1 MKKTLFIFL
10 LGVSVLAEAN
20 TQTIGIGA
28 YYKNSVYH
36 SKNQVNALPII
47 NLEYNRFYLKGYK
60 PGFIFYKESDINF
73 SAIIDPIGGYSDF
86 AIRKSKFKDGY
97 KNLDSRNTQV
107 MGGFALDDKISKEV
121 FEKKNNELER
131 ELFLL
136 TQEKNKISASKKIN
150 RESIEAFI
158 RNFKANFNKENI
170 KKAIIETFV
179 KEIKVYET
187 YVEIVLRLFPMYI
200 DRNGG
205 DDENRTRVRNHNDHK
220 PLQV

>member
-1 MKKTLFIFL
+1 MLEIFL
-10 LGVSVLAEAN
+10 DN
-20 TQTIGIGA
+20 
-28 YYKNSVYH
+28 
-36 SKNQVNALPII
+36 
-47 NLEYNRFYLKGYK
+47 
-60 PGFIFYKESDINF
+60 
-73 SAIIDPIGGYSDF
+73 
-86 AIRKSKFKDGY
+86 
-97 KNLDSRNTQV
+97 
-107 MGGFALDDKISKEV
+107 KISKEV

-150 RESIEAFI
+150 RENIEAFI

-205 DDENRTRVRNHNDHK
+205 ADENRTRVRNYNNHK
-220 PLQV
+220 LLQV